1 MSFTPP
7 DIIICL
13 ILSFFTFKGFHHGF
27 IEEMAR
33 IISLVGGFIL
43 ASKFHNLLIPFL
55 RLYIEAESI
64 QVTLAYIGVFT
75 VSAIIIT
82 IIAKILQKF
91 VELVLLGWVNRL
103 LGLLLG
109 LLKGFLITSLTI
121 FIIQA
126 LPLKLDKDNTI
137 RQKLETES
145 VMYQICSH
153 VKELVIL
160 TVPMD
165 NNLDTVQKKIK
176 ELSNEKNVQQLLNS
190 RSLKK

>member
-13 ILSFFTFKGFHHGF
+13 ILGFFTFNGFRHGF

-33 IISLVGGFIL
+33 LISLVGGFIL
-43 ASKFHNLLIPFL
+43 ASKFHHLLVPYL
-55 RLYIEAESI
+55 QLYIESIAI
-64 QVTLAYIGVFT
+64 QVTVAYMGIFILSV
-75 VSAIIIT
+75 VVIAILT
-82 IIAKILQKF
+82 KILQKF
-91 VELVLLGWVNRL
+91 IELVLLGWLNRL

-109 LLKGFLITSLTI
+109 LLKGFLITSLII

-137 RQKLETES
+137 RQKLENES
-145 VMYQICSH
+145 VMYQICNH

-160 TVPMD
+160 TMPID
-165 NNLDTVQKKIK
+165 NKLDTFEQTIK
-176 ELSNEKNVQQLLNS
+176 EISDEKNVQDLL
-190 RSLKK
+190 KQP